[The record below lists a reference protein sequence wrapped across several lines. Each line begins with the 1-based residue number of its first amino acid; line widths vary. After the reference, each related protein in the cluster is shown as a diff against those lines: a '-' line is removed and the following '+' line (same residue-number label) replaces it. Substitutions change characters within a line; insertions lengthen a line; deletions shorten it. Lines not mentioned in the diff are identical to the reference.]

1 MVELMNQN
9 QTKVLAAEV
18 KKQTAHLKKSS
29 FEEMTNNMDGM
40 VGGVSEAMKTMI
52 NNKVDKID
60 LDEIK
65 NTKSSKTDTEMG
77 MR

>member
-1 MVELMNQN
+1 MG
-9 QTKVLAAEV
+9 
-18 KKQTAHLKKSS
+18 
-29 FEEMTNNMDGM
+29 DGAG
-40 VGGVSEAMKTMI
+40 VGGGGVSEAMKAMI

-77 MR
+77 MRQIEILHKQLL

>member
-1 MVELMNQN
+1 MG
-9 QTKVLAAEV
+9 AA
-18 KKQTAHLKKSS
+18 
-29 FEEMTNNMDGM
+29 G
-40 VGGVSEAMKTMI
+40 GGVSEAMKIMI

-77 MR
+77 MRQIEILHKQLL

>member
-1 MVELMNQN
+1 
-9 QTKVLAAEV
+9 
-18 KKQTAHLKKSS
+18 
-29 FEEMTNNMDGM
+29 MTNNMDGM

>member
-1 MVELMNQN
+1 MNGN
-9 QTKVLAAEV
+9 QAKVLAQEV
-18 KKQTAHLKKSS
+18 KKQTAHLKKSA
-29 FEEMTNNMDGM
+29 FEQISDHMDGGA
-40 VGGVSEAMKTMI
+40 GGVSEATKTMI
-52 NNKVDKID
+52 NNKADKID